1 SDGSEWSVHAPHFNS
16 LPEARGIYGGPFGSG
31 YEWAVLSKAMIY
43 LDQGG
48 RHCFEVSGQV
58 DGQMCRS
65 LFLDEGAT
73 ALGVA
78 DGVYCEDLEAG
89 IYPISWFVVGGRTGD
104 GDSPLGESYSFNYC
118 FGGAEDCNPTGP
130 IPLEMLRPEHDGNG
144 VCLRDDD
151 CDDGLSCCGS
161 GRCGSDCPPDSGG
174 PPAVCQD
181 DVECLI
187 GEVCSDIAPFAL
199 GLPDLFQSVCWNG
212 GCASGT
218 TNCGTP
224 DALCGNCVCQ
234 PSCENKECG
243 DSP

>member
-1 SDGSEWSVHAPHFNS
+1 DELSEIEACIETGNGETIHQYAGWSSAEQAPDDLSDGSEWSVHAPHCNS
-16 LPEARGIYGGPFGSG
+16 LPEARGIDGGPFGSG

-104 GDSPLGESYSFNYC
+104 GDSPLGESYSFNY
-118 FGGAEDCNPTGP
+118 
-130 IPLEMLRPEHDGNG
+130 
-144 VCLRDDD
+144 
-151 CDDGLSCCGS
+151 
-161 GRCGSDCPPDSGG
+161 
-174 PPAVCQD
+174 
-181 DVECLI
+181 
-187 GEVCSDIAPFAL
+187 
-199 GLPDLFQSVCWNG
+199 
-212 GCASGT
+212 
-218 TNCGTP
+218 
-224 DALCGNCVCQ
+224 
-234 PSCENKECG
+234 
-243 DSP
+243 